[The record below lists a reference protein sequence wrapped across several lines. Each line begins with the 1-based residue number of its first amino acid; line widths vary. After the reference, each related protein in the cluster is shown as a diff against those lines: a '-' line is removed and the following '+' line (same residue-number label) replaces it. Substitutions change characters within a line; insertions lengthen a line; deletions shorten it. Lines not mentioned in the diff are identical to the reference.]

1 MINFGLL
8 YGMTPYGLASRLGI
22 GREEAKA
29 IIERYFSGFPKVR
42 EYIEKSYEEAK
53 KRGYTLSLFGR
64 RRPLSE
70 VTTVEG
76 NNTAALKRVAIN
88 TPIQSTA
95 ADITK
100 LAMIRFDE
108 ALQTEHIDANLVL
121 QVHDS
126 LICECYSKDEALV
139 SELLKRNMEEVVKLS
154 VPLEVDIKSGYTLAE
169 V

>member
-1 MINFGLL
+1 MDFTL
-8 YGMTPYGLASRLGI
+8 
-22 GREEAKA
+22 
-29 IIERYFSGFPKVR
+29 ERAV
-42 EYIEKSYEEAK
+42 SYTHLDVY
-53 KRGYTLSLFGR
+53 KR
-64 RRPLSE
+64 
-70 VTTVEG
+70 
-76 NNTAALKRVAIN
+76 
-88 TPIQSTA
+88 Q
-95 ADITK
+95 
-100 LAMIRFDE
+100 AMIRFDE

>member
-1 MINFGLL
+1 M
-8 YGMTPYGLASRLGI
+8 
-22 GREEAKA
+22 
-29 IIERYFSGFPKVR
+29 
-42 EYIEKSYEEAK
+42 
-53 KRGYTLSLFGR
+53 
-64 RRPLSE
+64 
-70 VTTVEG
+70 
-76 NNTAALKRVAIN
+76 AIN

-154 VPLEVDIKSGYTLAE
+154 VPLEVDIKVGTPWRKCDVFVYLRIVKAE
-169 V
+169 ANNHRASQYK